1 MSIIGWPRP
10 ATWAGV
16 MMGLSGIMAVFAA
29 YMAAY
34 AEELMPDRCLVG
46 FDHYEPEL
54 GWLFLTL
61 PLYIL
66 LSAVFAVLW
75 REGPE
80 MGRGAAITTA
90 ATARSTAAPLQSP
103 RRSHAIHVVTDARP
117 KPRDNSRHVAFE
129 EPPTCHSGC
138 TRAASATRALD
149 LGRLT

>member
-1 MSIIGWPRP
+1 
-10 ATWAGV
+10 

-90 ATARSTAAPLQSP
+90 ALTFV
-103 RRSHAIHVVTDARP
+103 AIGWGYLSIT
-117 KPRDNSRHVAFE
+117 SLW
-129 EPPTCHSGC
+129 TC
-138 TRAASATRALD
+138 
-149 LGRLT
+149 